1 MAKRKRGLISKAVRN
16 LLLDLLAGRI
26 TDEGFKDG
34 LRDIIIRRGETGR
47 VFLAIG
53 EVLWSLI
60 GYEDPGAGPLR
71 ESEERGWRPKFH
83 RLPAEE
89 RKRIWKLVDEVDSR
103 IKKAL
108 KKFLEAMH

>member
-1 MAKRKRGLISKAVRN
+1 MTKRKRGPISKAVRN
-16 LLLDLLAGRI
+16 RLLDLLAGRI
-26 TDEGFKDG
+26 TDEGFKEG
-34 LRDIIIRRGETGR
+34 LHDIIIRHEETER

-60 GYEDPGAGPLR
+60 GHEDPGEGPLR
-71 ESEERGWRPKFH
+71 ESEERGWKPKFH

-89 RKRIWKLVDEVDSR
+89 RKRIWKLVDEVDDR

-108 KKFLEAMH
+108 RKFLEAMQ